1 MIPKLKPALE
11 IEEQIK
17 NLKIKHKLIIND
29 TNKAKEIL
37 ESVNYYRLT
46 GYGLGLKRK
55 GNEDEYI
62 GGISLEHI
70 YKLYQFDTKLR
81 NAIIRIIEEIEIEF
95 RTHISYY
102 HSIKYGSE
110 GYVDKV
116 NFEDKNN
123 KNKESVHQKMLDKF
137 HEECL
142 RQSNMPCV
150 KHHNEKYAGHF
161 PLWAATEL
169 FTFGNTCTF
178 YNIMKKDDRRELA
191 KRYYGCKPEY
201 LYSWI
206 LSLVEV
212 RNICAHY
219 NRLYNFPLK
228 QCPRLFKQDKQNM
241 IKNNLNKLFPVIL
254 VIKHITRSSEC
265 WKQFLKDLIKLFD
278 DNSDVIRLDFIDF
291 PVNWKDLLKE

>member
-55 GNEDEYI
+55 GN
-62 GGISLEHI
+62 
-70 YKLYQFDTKLR
+70 K
-81 NAIIRIIEEIEIEF
+81 
-95 RTHISYY
+95 
-102 HSIKYGSE
+102 
-110 GYVDKV
+110 
-116 NFEDKNN
+116 DKNN

-241 IKNNLNKLFPVIL
+241 IKNNLNKLFPVVL
-254 VIKHITRSSEC
+254 VIKHITRSSEY